1 MKPAKGKI
9 DADLKKS
16 ADRIRKY
23 CLGFPETVEDFP
35 WEHSA
40 FKVKKKTF
48 LFLFLDA
55 DGLSLSFKLRES
67 LFDTLA
73 LPFCEPTGYGLGK
86 SGWVTAT
93 FKSGEAVSIER
104 VQSWINESFRQ
115 VAPKTILKQLDA
127 AVKTK

>member
-1 MKPAKGKI
+1 MTIAKTGKV

-16 ADRIRKY
+16 ADRIRKF
-23 CLGFPETVEDFP
+23 CLTFPETVEDFP

-48 LFLFLDA
+48 LFLFIDA
-55 DGLSLSFKLRES
+55 DGMHLSFKLRDS

-86 SGWVTAT
+86 SGWVTAK
-93 FKSGEAVSIER
+93 FEPGDKVPIER

-115 VAPKTILKQLDA
+115 IAPKTILKQLDGKA
-127 AVKTK
+127 KK